1 MDKKKNTALIAVV
14 MVLVIGITSFVVIR
28 KNDSQGNLFKN
39 LIIEMLELYPYADNR
54 RATDDSEMI
63 MDWNPNG
70 GGTMRQQILD
80 DTIEGIKFMNRKL
93 GFSNS
98 LFGRMADT
106 TAAMGIQSEEND
118 DFIVT
123 WSFNSYTGLEVIY
136 SKK

>member
-106 TAAMGIQSEEND
+106 TAAKNSRCS
-118 DFIVT
+118 DFKLPVLPASI
-123 WSFNSYTGLEVIY
+123 SP
-136 SKK
+136 